1 MTRYGH
7 VKAQRIGLAATPSA
21 RRGAGMSRMRVV
33 SLGGSGWVPLIDPG
47 PEAIAAG
54 RTPPSGS
61 GTSSG
66 SGLEGDDPVMEGP
79 SRRLVRDL
87 VLEVGPQERLAER
100 RRGRDRPHTRRTL
113 LGGLGEQV
121 GLVLG
126 FVLLERSKG
135 HEHPGGD
142 HLGLGGSLDDLGIAE
157 HAFEVADPGLH
168 QRLLVLGGVVL
179 GILPDVAVLASRLQ
193 AFGDGG
199 AAR

>member
-21 RRGAGMSRMRVV
+21 RRGAGMSRMGGV
-33 SLGGSGWVPLIDPG
+33 SLGGSGWVPPLYTG
-47 PEAIAAG
+47 PEAIGAG

-87 VLEVGPQERLAER
+87 VLEVGPQDRLPER

-113 LGGLGEQV
+113 LGRLGEQV

-126 FVLLERSKG
+126 FVLLEWSQR

-142 HLGLGGSLDDLGIAE
+142 HLGLGGS
-157 HAFEVADPGLH
+157 P
-168 QRLLVLGGVVL
+168 RGG
-179 GILPDVAVLASRLQ
+179 
-193 AFGDGG
+193 GG
-199 AAR
+199 AGRGLWGGELRRHPH

>member
-7 VKAQRIGLAATPSA
+7 VKAQRIGLAATPWA

-33 SLGGSGWVPLIDPG
+33 SLGGSGWVPLIDPR

-61 GTSSG
+61 ETSSG

-87 VLEVGPQERLAER
+87 VLEVGPQERLPER
-100 RRGRDRPHTRRTL
+100 RRRRDRPHARRTL
-113 LGGLGEQV
+113 LGRLGEQV

-126 FVLLERSKG
+126 FVLLEWSQR

-142 HLGLGGSLDDLGIAE
+142 HLRLGGALPQPRGAGEAPLGGG
-157 HAFEVADPGLH
+157 PGLPPPPL
-168 QRLLVLGGVVL
+168 RC
-179 GILPDVAVLASRLQ
+179 
-193 AFGDGG
+193 
-199 AAR
+199 